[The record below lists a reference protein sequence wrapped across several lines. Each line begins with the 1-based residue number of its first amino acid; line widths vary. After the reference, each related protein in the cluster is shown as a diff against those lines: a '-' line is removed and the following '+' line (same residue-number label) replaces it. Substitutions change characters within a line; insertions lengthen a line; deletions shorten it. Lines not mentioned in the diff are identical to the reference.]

1 MISEHAYAKLNLTLE
16 VIRKRE
22 DGYHDLA
29 SIIQTVQLHDV
40 LEFSDSETI
49 DFECSDET
57 LAGDDN
63 LVLQAAETL
72 QKVAG
77 VRQGAKINL
86 NKRIPVSAGLGGGS
100 ADAAATL
107 RGLNR
112 LWNLG
117 LSETELVEIAT
128 EVGSDVPFL
137 VCGGTAIV
145 SGRGERLERLPAP
158 EHGWFVIVS
167 PRHSGVA
174 TRHSGAT
181 TGHSGATTGH
191 SGVTT
196 GHSGVITR
204 HSDVTTGHSDVTTG
218 HSDVITRHSREGG
231 NPEGLREE
239 RATQYSDASKTARMF
254 GMLSPTTHTT
264 GSLTRKLAARMIEK
278 GDCHPTFMFN
288 VFQQL
293 APHAFTHWQE
303 TFEAFARLGASDIVL
318 TGAGPSMF
326 AIAPSKEVGTAW
338 ALLAKTRMGCD
349 AFSVGLAPRIEI
361 GADS

>member
-72 QKVAG
+72 QKVAR

-167 PRHSGVA
+167 PRHSGVISHVIP
-174 TRHSGAT
+174 R
-181 TGHSGATTGH
+181 
-191 SGVTT
+191 VT
-196 GHSGVITR
+196 
-204 HSDVTTGHSDVTTG
+204 
-218 HSDVITRHSREGG
+218 TRHSREGG
-231 NPEGLREE
+231 NPEGLRDE
-239 RATQYSDASKTARMF
+239 RATQYSDASKTTRMF
-254 GMLSPTTHTT
+254 GMLSPATHTT

-278 GDCHPTFMFN
+278 GDCHPAFMFN

-303 TFEAFARLGASDIVL
+303 TFEAFARLGASDIIL

-326 AIAPSKEVGTAW
+326 AIAPSKEVGTC
-338 ALLAKTRMGCD
+338 LGSTRKD
-349 AFSVGLAPRIEI
+349 ADGM
-361 GADS
+361 

>member
-158 EHGWFVIVS
+158 EHGWFVIVL
-167 PRHSGVA
+167 PR
-174 TRHSGAT
+174 
-181 TGHSGATTGH
+181 H

-196 GHSGVITR
+196 G
-204 HSDVTTGHSDVTTG
+204 
-218 HSDVITRHSREGG
+218 HSREGG

-254 GMLSPTTHTT
+254 GMLSPATHTT

-278 GDCHPTFMFN
+278 GDCHPAFMFN